1 MLWQREHGFVG
12 VVHRGV
18 GLVLVDD
25 SRATIMVVVGNVL
38 INTVDFGR
46 LLGMAQ
52 DFAQRVMRRRQ
63 PGRQQRQK
71 RCKQQSGQQD
81 DQRRQR

>member
-52 DFAQRVMRRRQ
+52 DFAQRVMRR
-63 PGRQQRQK
+63 
-71 RCKQQSGQQD
+71 
-81 DQRRQR
+81 

>member
-18 GLVLVDD
+18 GLVLVNAG
-25 SRATIMVVVGNVL
+25 RATIMVVVGNVL

-46 LLGMAQ
+46 LLDMAQ

-63 PGRQQRQK
+63 PGCQQW
-71 RCKQQSGQQD
+71 
-81 DQRRQR
+81 